1 MTAATHL
8 DIPGTAPSG
17 GPGLDWPAWERAN
30 LPATPL
36 PVIGRAAGSSGARPA
51 SVVLREGARNYV
63 VALADR
69 AGTELMALGP
79 FEEAEVIAAWRALGA
94 STGLPLVMVGPD
106 GAREEAFPQIG
117 RVRFGGAIARRRRGQ
132 AGGRRPRFLVRRK
145 VGRLPARPLVHRGEP
160 EMIGGGAA

>member
-17 GPGLDWPAWERAN
+17 GPGLDWPAWARAN
-30 LPATPL
+30 LPASPL
-36 PVIGRAAGSSGARPA
+36 PVIGTDGARPA
-51 SVVLREGARNYV
+51 SVVLREGPGSYV
-63 VALADR
+63 VALADG
-69 AGTELMALGP
+69 AGAELMALGP

-106 GAREEAFPQIG
+106 GVREEAFPQIG

-145 VGRLPARPLVHRGEP
+145 TGRLPARPFVHRGEP